1 MKAKDL
7 YDIAIIGTGPAGAT
21 LARLLHPKYKIIAI
35 DKKNPHG
42 DGFQKPCGGLICTD
56 AQKALASFDLTLP
69 KDVLVDPQIFA
80 VKTIDLKNKLIR
92 HYQRFYINMDR
103 HKFDLWLESLL
114 PKTVELHSNAVCTEL
129 KRENGGFLIS
139 YQDLQTKQIRTVRA
153 EFLVGADGANS
164 IVRRTF
170 YPEKQLR
177 RYLSI
182 QQWFPETHPNPFYS
196 CIFDPETTD
205 CCSWSISKDHQFI
218 FGGAFPL
225 DHARERFERQKA
237 KLEEIGFR
245 FGAPLKT
252 EACLV
257 LRPASFRDF
266 CKGEKGIFLIGEA
279 AGFISAS
286 SLEGISSAI
295 GSAKTLSGVLN
306 HPRSN
311 PNERYWQKTLPLRL
325 KLFTKVLKSP
335 FLYRSFLRKLVM
347 KSGIQSIKITET
359 LANPPFFAKKQASI
373 NTRRPQ
379 CKTNPCK

>member
-139 YQDLQTKQIRTVRA
+139 YQDLETKQIRTVRA
-153 EFLVGADGANS
+153 KFLVGADGANS

-170 YPEKQLR
+170 YPEKKLR

-182 QQWFPETHPNPFYS
+182 QQWFPETHQNPFYS

-237 KLEEIGFR
+237 KLERIGFR

-295 GSAKTLSGVLN
+295 GSAKTLSDVLN
-306 HPRSN
+306 HPFGN
-311 PNERYWQKTLPLRL
+311 LNERYWQKTLPLRL

-335 FLYRSFLRKLVM
+335 FLYRSFLRKLVI

-359 LANPPFFAKKQASI
+359 LANPPFFAKK
-373 NTRRPQ
+373 
-379 CKTNPCK
+379 

>member
-153 EFLVGADGANS
+153 KFLVGADGANS

-170 YPEKQLR
+170 YPEKKLR

-182 QQWFPETHPNPFYS
+182 QQWFPETHLNPFYS

-225 DHARERFERQKA
+225 DHAENALNGKRQSWRES
-237 KLEEIGFR
+237 GF
-245 FGAPLKT
+245 
-252 EACLV
+252 V
-257 LRPASFRDF
+257 
-266 CKGEKGIFLIGEA
+266 
-279 AGFISAS
+279 SA
-286 SLEGISSAI
+286 
-295 GSAKTLSGVLN
+295 
-306 HPRSN
+306 HP
-311 PNERYWQKTLPLRL
+311 
-325 KLFTKVLKSP
+325 
-335 FLYRSFLRKLVM
+335 
-347 KSGIQSIKITET
+347 
-359 LANPPFFAKKQASI
+359 
-373 NTRRPQ
+373 
-379 CKTNPCK
+379 

>member
-257 LRPASFRDF
+257 LRPSA
-266 CKGEKGIFLIGEA
+266 
-279 AGFISAS
+279 ISAREKREFS
-286 SLEGISSAI
+286 SSVKLPALSAQAPWRA
-295 GSAKTLSGVLN
+295 SAPPSAV
-306 HPRSN
+306 
-311 PNERYWQKTLPLRL
+311 QKH
-325 KLFTKVLKSP
+325 S
-335 FLYRSFLRKLVM
+335 
-347 KSGIQSIKITET
+347 
-359 LANPPFFAKKQASI
+359 AA
-373 NTRRPQ
+373 
-379 CKTNPCK
+379 C